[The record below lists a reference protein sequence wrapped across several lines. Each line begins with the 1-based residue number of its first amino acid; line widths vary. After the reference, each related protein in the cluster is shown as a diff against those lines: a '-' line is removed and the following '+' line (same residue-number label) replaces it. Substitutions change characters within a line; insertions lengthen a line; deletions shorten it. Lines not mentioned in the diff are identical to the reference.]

1 MTVPHRRI
9 KRERGADLEVLTRGC
24 PRNCKRRVF
33 VTKPLG
39 FCSPGKATKI
49 VSREPGDL
57 PSTVV
62 MREHV
67 GRGVQTGSRTKD
79 PRIFGETSIAVTC
92 QLACRPRC
100 FRVFNHRCYTTW
112 SSAWVL
118 LCCHTQRSRS
128 QRTVVLHCGTC
139 SR

>member
-1 MTVPHRRI
+1 MTVPLRGI
-9 KRERGADLEVLTRGC
+9 KRERGADLEVLPGGC
-24 PRNCKRRVF
+24 PRNCKRRVSS
-33 VTKPLG
+33 L
-39 FCSPGKATKI
+39 SHWEMNPGKATKI

-100 FRVFNHRCYTTW
+100 SRVFNHRCYATW

-118 LCCHTQRSRS
+118 LCCHTQRIRS
-128 QRTVVLHCGTC
+128 QRTLVLHCGTC

>member
-1 MTVPHRRI
+1 MTVPLRRI

-39 FCSPGKATKI
+39 VESWEGDEI
-49 VSREPGDL
+49 ESREPGDL

-67 GRGVQTGSRTKD
+67 GRGVQTGSRTED
-79 PRIFGETSIAVTC
+79 PTLGSPGR
-92 QLACRPRC
+92 L
-100 FRVFNHRCYTTW
+100 
-112 SSAWVL
+112 
-118 LCCHTQRSRS
+118 RSR
-128 QRTVVLHCGTC
+128 
-139 SR
+139 